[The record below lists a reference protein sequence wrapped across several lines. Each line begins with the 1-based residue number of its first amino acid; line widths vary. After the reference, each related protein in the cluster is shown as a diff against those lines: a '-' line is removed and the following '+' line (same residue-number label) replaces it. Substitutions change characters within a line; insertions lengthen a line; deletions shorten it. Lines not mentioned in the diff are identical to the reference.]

1 MKRFSRWRPSP
12 ALAVA
17 CLALFVAMG
26 GAAYAA
32 ATIGSA
38 DIIDDSIRSRDVR
51 NEDLRGRD
59 IADSSL
65 GTSDVI
71 NDSLRGRDVRRDSLD
86 GTDINEDSLGTV
98 PDAAKLGGIVAGD
111 YTRRLFAVVD
121 LNGAFVR
128 GAGVTSA
135 QRIGAGRYQ
144 VVFNRSVTG
153 CSYGASGG
161 SITTSEPPQTIAVTA
176 QRAGNPNAVF
186 VGTRDDANTFVDRS
200 FHLQV
205 VC

>member
-1 MKRFSRWRPSP
+1 M
-12 ALAVA
+12 AVA
-17 CLALFVAMG
+17 CLALFVALG

-71 NDSLRGRDVRRDSLD
+71 NNSLRGRDVKTDALD
-86 GTDINEDSLGTV
+86 GTDINENSLATV
-98 PDAAKLGGIVAGD
+98 PDAAKLGGVAAGE
-111 YTRRLFAVVD
+111 YTRRLFAVVEA
-121 LNGAFVR
+121 NGTFVR
-128 GAGVTSA
+128 GAGVTPSGTA
-135 QRIGAGRYQ
+135 RIAAGQYQ
-144 VVFNRSVTG
+144 VIFDRDVRS
-153 CSYGASGG
+153 CSYVASGG
-161 SITTSEPPQTIAVTA
+161 SPTTATPAQTVAVTA
-176 QRAGNPNAVF
+176 QRAGNANAVF
-186 VGTRDDANTFVDRS
+186 VATRDDANTFVDRS

-205 VC
+205 IC